1 MVGREGD
8 LASRSGDDEADV
20 DGDGSNRDFLT
31 LRSNGMSS
39 FVPRFVDDSCLGLS
53 DLDVDEFV
61 FSSMELTGDRSV
73 EFGVVVVDDEKG

>member
-8 LASRSGDDEADV
+8 LTSRSGDDDADV
-20 DGDGSNRDFLT
+20 DGEGSNRDFFT
-31 LRSNGMSS
+31 LRSSGMSS

-61 FSSMELTGDRSV
+61 FSSMELTGDKSV
-73 EFGVVVVDDEKG
+73 EFVVVDDENG